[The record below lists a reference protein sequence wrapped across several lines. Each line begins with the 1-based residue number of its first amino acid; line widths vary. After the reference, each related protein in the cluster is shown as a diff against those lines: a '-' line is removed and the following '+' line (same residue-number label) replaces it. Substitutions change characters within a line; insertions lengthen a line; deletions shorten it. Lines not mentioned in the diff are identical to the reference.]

1 MIYEGGKMKEK
12 TKLIILILV
21 FVLLLI
27 LINNFMKDKSTN
39 IIADNEKS
47 KQSNNTAES
56 NVIDVYEENFEKEVL
71 NSDKRVLIDFYAT
84 WCGPCKQ
91 LSPIIDKVSLET
103 ENIKFVRI
111 DVDKNEELS
120 TKYGIQYMPTL
131 VLIDNGKEVDRSIG
145 LIDKDS
151 LLKFIGK

>member
-1 MIYEGGKMKEK
+1 MKEK

-71 NSDKRVLIDFYAT
+71 NSDKRVLID
-84 WCGPCKQ
+84 
-91 LSPIIDKVSLET
+91 
-103 ENIKFVRI
+103 
-111 DVDKNEELS
+111 
-120 TKYGIQYMPTL
+120 
-131 VLIDNGKEVDRSIG
+131 NGKEVDRSIG
-145 LIDKDS
+145 LIDKES